1 MTYFFAKGGLSFI
14 ECYNIGNERRHGL
27 AVVQQR
33 GIRMSVQH
41 ETELYEPLKAFFEE
55 QGYAIKGEVRNCDL
69 VGVHPEQSEPL
80 IVEMKKTFNLA
91 LLLQGMERLQMSSQ
105 VYLAVERSRTKRGAV
120 NQRWGEITRLCR
132 KLGFGLITITF
143 FKTKKP
149 FVEVLCKPESQ
160 QPPKIKKRRTERL
173 LYEFHERSGDYNT
186 GGSSRAKLMTA
197 YREKALR
204 VALALASAPPE
215 GASPASLRDLTGIGN
230 TAAILRHNYYGWF
243 DRIGRGRY
251 VLTPAGQEGLN
262 LYAGVLET
270 APSSSAADSHPSE
283 EV

>member
-1 MTYFFAKGGLSFI
+1 MT
-14 ECYNIGNERRHGL
+14 
-27 AVVQQR
+27 
-33 GIRMSVQH
+33 VQH
-41 ETELYEPLKAFFEE
+41 ETELYEPLKAFFE
-55 QGYAIKGEVRNCDL
+55 QHGYEIKGEVRNCDL
-69 VGVHPEQSEPL
+69 VGVHPDRSEPL

-120 NQRWGEITRLCR
+120 NQRWGDITKLCR
-132 KLGFGLITITF
+132 KLGFGLMTITF

-149 FVEVLCKPESQ
+149 FVEVLCEPLQ
-160 QPPKIKKRRTERL
+160 HDAPPKIKKRRTERL
-173 LYEFHERSGDYNT
+173 LYEFHERSGDYNV

-230 TAAILRHNYYGWF
+230 TAAILRNNYYGWF

-251 VLTPAGQEGLN
+251 ILTPAGSEGLN
-262 LYAGVLET
+262 LYAAIIET
-270 APSSSAADSHPSE
+270 APSSPAGDKDQDE
-283 EV
+283 I

>member
-1 MTYFFAKGGLSFI
+1 MT
-14 ECYNIGNERRHGL
+14 
-27 AVVQQR
+27 
-33 GIRMSVQH
+33 VQH
-41 ETELYEPLKAFFEE
+41 ETELYEPLKAFFEQ
-55 QGYAIKGEVRNCDL
+55 QGYEIKGEVRNCDL
-69 VGVHPEQSEPL
+69 VGVHPEKSEPL

-149 FVEVLCKPESQ
+149 FVEVLCGPDQ
-160 QPPKIKKRRTERL
+160 QEPAKSIKKRRKERL
-173 LYEFHERSGDYNT
+173 LYEFHERSGDYNI
-186 GGSSRAKLMTA
+186 GGSSRSKLMTA

-230 TAAILRHNYYGWF
+230 TASILRSNYYGWF

-251 VLTPAGQEGLN
+251 ALTPAGAESLN

-270 APSSSAADSHPSE
+270 APASPAVEQKPKKR
-283 EV
+283 